1 MKFFSLITHNKGN
14 PLDNII
20 ATLKMLYSKISDK
33 INIRS
38 SCVTGYGENL
48 IKAALNVDVGIVE
61 TMAHYKGAKFFSPD
75 VDFILDIGG
84 QDMKCLKIND
94 GVITSI
100 LLNEA
105 CSSGCGSFLETFA
118 GSLGMK
124 IQEFA
129 ELGMKAKNPSDLG
142 TRCTVFMNSKVKQA
156 QKDGADVGD
165 ISAGLSYSV
174 VKNTLFKVIK
184 MKNKEEFGNKIVVQG
199 GTFLNNCVLRAF
211 ELISEREAVRPNIAG
226 LMGAFGAA
234 LISKEYA
241 EEHALQKSS
250 LLSRQDLNGFSV
262 STNLTRCGIC
272 LKEKTFEVHALLH
285 ILLK

>member
-1 MKFFSLITHNKGN
+1 MKQWLTIEE
-14 PLDNII
+14 LNIFP
-20 ATLKMLYSKISDK
+20 TS
-33 INIRS
+33 
-38 SCVTGYGENL
+38 
-48 IKAALNVDVGIVE
+48 
-61 TMAHYKGAKFFSPD
+61 D

-84 QDMKCLKIND
+84 QDMKCLKIKD

-118 GSLGMK
+118 GSLGLS

-129 ELGMKAKNPSDLG
+129 ELGLKSKSPSDLG

-184 MKNKEEFGNKIVVQG
+184 MKNKEELGQIYSCSRGNI
-199 GTFLNNCVLRAF
+199 F
-211 ELISEREAVRPNIAG
+211 
-226 LMGAFGAA
+226 
-234 LISKEYA
+234 
-241 EEHALQKSS
+241 
-250 LLSRQDLNGFSV
+250 
-262 STNLTRCGIC
+262 
-272 LKEKTFEVHALLH
+272 
-285 ILLK
+285 